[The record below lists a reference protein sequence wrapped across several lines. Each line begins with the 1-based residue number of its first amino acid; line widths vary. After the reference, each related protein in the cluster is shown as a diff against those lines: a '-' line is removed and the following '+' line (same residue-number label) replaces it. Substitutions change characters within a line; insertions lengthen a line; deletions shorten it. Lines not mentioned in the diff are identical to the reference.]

1 KPHRLLQT
9 LKTNI
14 MAHNNTLISDLSE
27 SSYNVEVWEKILRAW
42 ETITPHKLK
51 ERHLG
56 CRIEVTI
63 PNNLI
68 DKHYFCYFDED

>member
-1 KPHRLLQT
+1 
-9 LKTNI
+9 

-51 ERHLG
+51 ERHL
-56 CRIEVTI
+56 VVAST
-63 PNNLI
+63 NLSYNLCLVFLFRWVACVRNFI
-68 DKHYFCYFDED
+68 